1 MIKKNTGSYIFIQKK
16 SHEKQQ
22 KTWLKYQNTYSISK
36 IQNQNDPAIFTY
48 PSG

>member
-22 KTWLKYQNTYSISK
+22 KTTKNNK
-36 IQNQNDPAIFTY
+36 KHD
-48 PSG
+48 